1 MHLTSLPTG
10 CPFFAPLLPLALQQ
24 RSKGL
29 LPDTGSPYEGEGGNV
44 HDAIDS
50 LAHFPFPT
58 SPLSCPLSFLLS
70 LLQQR
75 SKGLL
80 PDTGSPYEG
89 EGGNVHDAIDFLL
102 SNFIEMNKLWVRM
115 QHQVRR
121 SMNGCGNVW
130 GSVG

>member
-1 MHLTSLPTG
+1 M
-10 CPFFAPLLPLALQQ
+10 
-24 RSKGL
+24 
-29 LPDTGSPYEGEGGNV
+29 
-44 HDAIDS
+44 
-50 LAHFPFPT
+50 
-58 SPLSCPLSFLLS
+58 
-70 LLQQR
+70 QQR

-121 SMNGCGNVW
+121 SVKGCGNVW
-130 GSVG
+130 DGVGCGTACISEGAFTGSCGCSCNNRQGRVWEGLDASLLHARSQL